1 MIEISKKVSKNKYLV
16 DQEFEEEEEVEE
28 IKVEDLLENQILK
41 ILSKNKVDSKLT
53 LTNLLISSGIKDYE
67 LRLNLS
73 SNEIFAEIPNIGR
86 ILKKLR
92 FERKINFSL
101 TNGSH
106 VYFIDRKKKII
117 SKKKSETKFDW
128 KTYNIPEGTDD
139 IYLIF
144 KIPGSNI
151 NPHHFLMSCF
161 PSAEISGFKITVNKK
176 FEETL
181 SFQVNGNNISGC
193 FDEDKL
199 ILNCKTSNENID
211 RTLYTVIQFG
221 RNILTELIKLN
232 FRYSEIL
239 QIFFPIKSD
248 FFPVV
253 PIFRSGKQGVFY
265 KTKYSN
271 SLRVF
276 YDFPLE
282 FKGKLI
288 YGKHSLIING
298 EKEEDF
304 DLDSHSKFIS
314 EALEFQ
320 TKAFI
325 SLSIVNDWI
334 INPTKAMN
342 YMEEDDDLRKLVE
355 EYKQDID
362 TDRIIQ
368 ERLEESLEKGEFFK
382 EITSNLLLTFLGVS
396 LLSDWPPLQWTVV
409 GILIV
414 RKVDYFIKRRKKF
427 EKRTQID

>member
-1 MIEISKKVSKNKYLV
+1 VNKLSKKVSKDKYLV
-16 DQEFEEEEEVEE
+16 EEKFDEEEDVKEIEV
-28 IKVEDLLENQILK
+28 KDLLENRILK

-53 LTNLLISSGIKDYE
+53 LTNLLIASGIKDYE
-67 LRLNLS
+67 LRLNLA
-73 SNEIFAEIPNIGR
+73 SNMIFAEIPNIGR
-86 ILKKLR
+86 TLKKMR
-92 FERKINFSL
+92 FEKKINFAVID
-101 TNGSH
+101 GAH
-106 VYFIDRKKKII
+106 AYFIDKNKKMVSRKE
-117 SKKKSETKFDW
+117 SEVKFNW
-128 KTYNIPEGTDD
+128 NAYNIPEGTEDL
-139 IYLIF
+139 YLVF
-144 KIPGSNI
+144 KIPGSSI
-151 NPHHFLMSCF
+151 NPHHFLMSCY
-161 PSAEISGFKITVNKK
+161 PSAEISDFKISVDKK
-176 FEETL
+176 FEKTS
-181 SFQVNGNNISGC
+181 SFHINGDKISGY

-199 ILNCKTSNENID
+199 ILNCKTSNQSID
-211 RTLYTVIQFG
+211 KTIHTIVQYG
-221 RNILTELIKLN
+221 RKILTELIKLN

-253 PIFRSGKQGVFY
+253 PIFRSEKQGVFY

-298 EKEEDF
+298 EKVENF
-304 DLDSHSKFIS
+304 DLKAYYEFIS
-314 EALEFQ
+314 EALEIQ

-325 SLSIVNDWI
+325 SLSILNDWV
-334 INPTKAMN
+334 INPMKAMN

-382 EITSNLLLTFLGVS
+382 EITSNLLLTLLGVS
-396 LLSDWPPLQWTVV
+396 LLADWPPLQWVVV
-409 GILIV
+409 GILIAINV
-414 RKVDYFIKRRKKF
+414 YYFVKRRKKF
-427 EKRTQID
+427 KKRTQMV

>member
-1 MIEISKKVSKNKYLV
+1 MIEISNKVPKNKYLV
-16 DQEFEEEEEVEE
+16 EEEFEEEEEGEE
-28 IKVEDLLENQILK
+28 INIEVLLENLILK
-41 ILSKNKVDSKLT
+41 ILSKNRVDSKLT

-73 SNEIFAEIPNIGR
+73 SNEAFAEIPNIGR

-92 FERKINFSL
+92 FEKKINFSII
-101 TNGSH
+101 NGSH
-106 VYFIDRKKKII
+106 AYYIDKEKKMV
-117 SKKKSETKFDW
+117 SRKKSETKFNW
-128 KTYNIPEGTDD
+128 KSYNIPEGTDD
-139 IYLIF
+139 IYLVF

-151 NPHHFLMSCF
+151 NSHHFLMSCF
-161 PSAEISGFKITVNKK
+161 PSAEISGFKIIVNKK
-176 FEETL
+176 FEETS
-181 SFQVNGNNISGC
+181 SFNVKGNQISGR

-199 ILNCKTSNENID
+199 ILNCKTTNENID
-211 RTLYTVIQFG
+211 RTLYTVIQIG
-221 RNILTELIKLN
+221 RTILTEFIKLN

-253 PIFRSGKQGVFY
+253 PIFRSEKQGAFY

-288 YGKHSLIING
+288 YGKQSLIING

-304 DLDSHSKFIS
+304 DLDSYLKFIS

-320 TKAFI
+320 AKAFI
-325 SLSIVNDWI
+325 SLSIVNNWI

-396 LLSDWPPLQWTVV
+396 LLSDWPPLQWAVV
-409 GILIV
+409 GILIIINV
-414 RKVDYFIKRRKKF
+414 YYFIKRRKKF
-427 EKRTQID
+427 KKRTQID